1 MGVFNE
7 ERFFRVIDAILKGDQ
22 LQAIAVREHI
32 SKKTIHDYVARLN
45 KPGDAYYNPQK
56 YQKNYLIS

>member
-32 SKKTIHDYVARLN
+32 SKKN
-45 KPGDAYYNPQK
+45 N
-56 YQKNYLIS
+56 S